1 MLSGPGVDLGY
12 PFQFDAEIRH
22 HEHDQTEF
30 PTDAAIDYLFVRLA
44 SLISLVLRST
54 GRMTT

>member
-1 MLSGPGVDLGY
+1 MDLGY